1 MESTR
6 QQKVARLLQKE
17 LSAILQTEGR
27 NIYGSAMV
35 TVTSVEVSK
44 DLSFARAYLSIFA
57 TGDKS
62 VVIGKIE
69 ENKKELR
76 FKLGQQIRNQ
86 LRVVPELVFIQ
97 DDTLDYIENI
107 DNLLKK

>member
-6 QQKVARLLQKE
+6 QQKVGRLLQKE

-35 TVTSVEVSK
+35 TVTQVEVSR
-44 DLSFARAYLSIFA
+44 DFSFARVYVSVFA

-62 VVIGKIE
+62 RVIEKIE

-86 LRVVPELVFIQ
+86 LRVVPELTFIQ

-107 DNLLKK
+107 DNLLKE

>member
-17 LSAILQTEGR
+17 LAAVLQTEGR
-27 NIYGSAMV
+27 NIYGSAML
-35 TVTSVEVSK
+35 TVTRVEVSK
-44 DLSFARAYLSIFA
+44 DLSFAKVYLSVFA
-57 TGDKS
+57 TDDKPY
-62 VVIGKIE
+62 VIE
-69 ENKKELR
+69 RMENNKKELR
-76 FKLGQQIRNQ
+76 FRLGQHIRNQ
-86 LRVVPELVFIQ
+86 LRIVPELAFIQ

>member
-1 MESTR
+1 MGSTR

-27 NIYGSAMV
+27 HIYGSAMV
-35 TVTSVEVSK
+35 TVTGVEVSK
-44 DLSFARAYLSIFA
+44 DFSFAKVYLSVFA

-62 VVIGKIE
+62 RVVEKIE

-76 FKLGQQIRNQ
+76 FRLGQQVRNQ
-86 LRVVPELVFIQ
+86 LRIVPELAFLQ

-107 DNLLKK
+107 NNLLKE

>member
-17 LSAILQTEGR
+17 LAAILQTEGR
-27 NIYGSAMV
+27 NLYGSAM
-35 TVTSVEVSK
+35 TTITQVEVSK
-44 DLSFARAYLSIFA
+44 DLSFAKVYVSVFA
-57 TGDKS
+57 TEDKS
-62 VVIGKIE
+62 RVIKKME

-76 FKLGQQIRNQ
+76 FKMGQQIRNQ
-86 LRVVPELVFIQ
+86 LRVVPELIFIQ

>member
-1 MESTR
+1 MQSTR

-17 LSAILQTEGR
+17 LAAILQTEGR
-27 NIYGSAMV
+27 NLYGSAM
-35 TVTSVEVSK
+35 TTITQVEVSK
-44 DLSFARAYLSIFA
+44 DLSFARVYVSVFS

-62 VVIGKIE
+62 KVLEKME